1 MQPRKCTEQE
11 EIGCNLLYPKM
22 VELWEPSVHTAEMC
36 DRQVGGYSADVKKGG
51 YSAEAI
57 RRMAPSW
64 PIVLPEK

>member
-1 MQPRKCTEQE
+1 M
-11 EIGCNLLYPKM
+11 
-22 VELWEPSVHTAEMC
+22 WEPSVHTAEMC